1 MIFQT
6 GEVVY
11 LTPDE
16 AFDPETGKG
25 KFKETICKA
34 GDILIQRA
42 TLHG

>member
-6 GEVVY
+6 GEVVL

-16 AFDPETGKG
+16 AFDPATGKG
-25 KFKETICKA
+25 KIVETVCRA
-34 GDILIQRA
+34 GDILVQRA

>member
-6 GEVVY
+6 GEVVL

-16 AFDPETGKG
+16 AFDPVAGKG
-25 KFKETICKA
+25 KIEETLCKP
-34 GDILIQRA
+34 GDILVQRA